1 MRRLKQ
7 SAMPWGMYM
16 SMNAVTAL
24 LPAALA
30 HELIDIVADNA
41 TALVTN
47 NRGPARPKALDGRR
61 LKYYVSWAPQRASI
75 GVTITLFTYAGH
87 EAIPPSRTSMHL
99 IAFDCA
105 GLHWIALDWRHH
117 HALHVRGTR
126 GDPACDDHW
135 VHAECL
141 PHQVRGHDAL
151 QRERRRELRARTRRD
166 RISLP

>member
-75 GVTITLFTYAGH
+75 GVTITK
-87 EAIPPSRTSMHL
+87 SRT
-99 IAFDCA
+99 F
-105 GLHWIALDWRHH
+105 
-117 HALHVRGTR
+117 
-126 GDPACDDHW
+126 
-135 VHAECL
+135 
-141 PHQVRGHDAL
+141 
-151 QRERRRELRARTRRD
+151 AR
-166 RISLP
+166 SC

>member
-47 NRGPARPKALDGRR
+47 NRGPPRPKALDGRR

-75 GVTITLFTYAGH
+75 GVTITLFTYVDCTGL
-87 EAIPPSRTSMHL
+87 HL
-99 IAFDCA
+99 IA
-105 GLHWIALDWRHH
+105 LDF
-117 HALHVRGTR
+117 T
-126 GDPACDDHW
+126 
-135 VHAECL
+135 
-141 PHQVRGHDAL
+141 
-151 QRERRRELRARTRRD
+151 
-166 RISLP
+166 

>member
-87 EAIPPSRTSMHL
+87 EAIPP
-99 IAFDCA
+99 
-105 GLHWIALDWRHH
+105 
-117 HALHVRGTR
+117 
-126 GDPACDDHW
+126 DDHW